1 MNAQQLT
8 LASRLLKGFADRS
21 RLAILNALIDG
32 PKTVS
37 EIVKETELSQPNTS
51 AHLACLL
58 ECHLV
63 QRTKKGRQVFYRV
76 SQREVGAIVRAAG
89 KILDK
94 QGDMIDKCKNY

>member
-1 MNAQQLT
+1 MNTQQLT

-21 RLAILNALIDG
+21 RLAILSALIDG

-37 EIVKETELSQPNTS
+37 EIVKATELSQPNTS

-76 SQREVGAIVRAAG
+76 SQREIGTIVRAVG
-89 KILDK
+89 KILDR
-94 QGDMIDKCKNY
+94 QGDIIDKCNNY